1 MPTIDK
7 LSFALFAFIVNNP
20 VINTL
25 YTISYNT
32 THLLI
37 KCEV

>member
-7 LSFALFAFIVNNP
+7 LSLLCLHLLFNNP

-25 YTISYNT
+25 YTIRYNT
-32 THLLI
+32 TYLLI